1 MLFLYKEVDTKGEP
15 TMCRKQSRA
24 MNSINAM
31 CVGQNMA
38 PNLLFLKAKLL
49 LGAYRRVCWAS
60 LGTLQIESDADFYVC
75 DEDIDQ
81 ALKYLE
87 NYSPDTDRHEF
98 ERNLKML
105 FDSRWMVELFDDTM
119 VQVKEFPDG
128 GEVYFEILSK
138 VYLSKF
144 KYTEAEMLDIL
155 SLERS
160 TYYDRKKEAIL
171 VFGLAMWGTVLPKLA
186 LMLQQAAEMDSD

>member
-1 MLFLYKEVDTKGEP
+1 
-15 TMCRKQSRA
+15 MCRKQSRA

-31 CVGQNMA
+31 CVGQNMD

>member
-1 MLFLYKEVDTKGEP
+1 
-15 TMCRKQSRA
+15 MCRKQSRA

-31 CVGQNMA
+31 CVGQNMD

-128 GEVYFEILSK
+128 GEVYFEIL
-138 VYLSKF
+138 
-144 KYTEAEMLDIL
+144 
-155 SLERS
+155 
-160 TYYDRKKEAIL
+160 
-171 VFGLAMWGTVLPKLA
+171 
-186 LMLQQAAEMDSD
+186 